1 MAKLPVTN
9 ARLSTSIT
17 IRAIKGDLAIAA
29 GGDAAAIQALAAKAK
44 VVGAVISLTEEN
56 PRATTP
62 RYELDA
68 AQAGAMVERTPGL
81 ADNTLTLNRVVLYG
95 ADMLE
100 AFGFT
105 DAQSIIDQNL
115 PFIIVKEE
123 RTPEGSNVPFK
134 TTIYEGCWFH
144 NLPKSYDITGDLR
157 VMQTCEVGYVKKII
171 S

>member
-1 MAKLPVTN
+1 MANLAFTE

-17 IRAIKGDLAIAA
+17 IRAIKGDIATA
-29 GGDAAAIQALAAKAK
+29 ASGDAAAIQALAAKAQ
-44 VVGAVISLTEEN
+44 VIGGVISFSEEN
-56 PRATTP
+56 PRGTTP

-68 AQAGAMVERTPGL
+68 AKAGEMVERTPGL
-81 ADNTLTLNRVVLYG
+81 ADSTLTLNRVVLYA

-105 DAQSIIDQNL
+105 DAQSIIDQNI

-123 RTPEGSNVPFK
+123 RAPDGSNISTR

-144 NLPKSYDITGDLR
+144 NLPKTYDITGDLR
-157 VMQTCEVGYVKKII
+157 VMQNVEVGYTKKIV

>member
-1 MAKLPVTN
+1 MAKIPVTT

-17 IRAIKGDLAIAA
+17 IRAIKGDLSTASS
-29 GGDAAAIQALAAKAK
+29 GDAAAIAALAQKAQ
-44 VVGAVISLTEEN
+44 VIGAVISFSEEN
-56 PRATTP
+56 PRGTTP

-68 AQAGAMVERTPGL
+68 AKAGEMVERTPGL
-81 ADNTLTLNRVVLYG
+81 ADNTLTLNRVVLYE

-123 RTPEGSNVPFK
+123 RSPDGSNVSTK

-144 NLPKSYDITGDLR
+144 NLPKVYDITGDLR
-157 VMQTCEVGYVKKII
+157 VMQNVEVGYTKKVI